1 MSHYK
6 HLTLIERE
14 KIMFFSAKGYS
25 ITAISKELNRNKS
38 TISRELK
45 RNSSSGI
52 YIPCKAQLKYHERRR
67 SCKPKKRLD
76 NPLVWKFV
84 RDKFLEHQWSPE
96 QIAGRL
102 RYENSNIHISYSTIY
117 RGIYAGCFDTPEQRK
132 SHGHRGAIRK
142 LRHHGKTRHSRDHQE
157 TRGKIRISNS
167 ISDRPNAAELRSR
180 LGDWEADTV
189 MGKTGMA
196 CLVTL
201 VDRKSRFLLMQ
212 KATKKTSVYVTPV
225 IIDLLKNQPL
235 ETITPDRGKEFSKHA
250 DITNTLNN
258 VQFYFPLPHHPWQR
272 GSNENTNGL
281 LREYFPKGQDITVTS
296 EEYIQAVAL
305 ELNCRPRKC
314 LGYLTPFEV
323 FYSTVLHLT

>member
-1 MSHYK
+1 
-6 HLTLIERE
+6 
-14 KIMFFSAKGYS
+14 
-25 ITAISKELNRNKS
+25 
-38 TISRELK
+38 
-45 RNSSSGI
+45 
-52 YIPCKAQLKYHERRR
+52 
-67 SCKPKKRLD
+67 
-76 NPLVWKFV
+76 
-84 RDKFLEHQWSPE
+84 
-96 QIAGRL
+96 
-102 RYENSNIHISYSTIY
+102 
-117 RGIYAGCFDTPEQRK
+117 
-132 SHGHRGAIRK
+132 
-142 LRHHGKTRHSRDHQE
+142 
-157 TRGKIRISNS
+157 
-167 ISDRPNAAELRSR
+167 
-180 LGDWEADTV
+180 
-189 MGKTGMA
+189 MA

-258 VQFYFPLPHHPWQR
+258 VQFYFPLPYQPWQR

-323 FYSTVLHLT
+323 FLFNGVALNLTIQVILHINLTECCFISYNRNIIM